1 MRMSRYESSRDT
13 SSRPA
18 PAPGTSAPRPST
30 PPASNPGAS
39 RAAGAIR
46 VAAANSFSTSRAL
59 AWADSPNRSRPVI
72 CLLRRF
78 RLELEG
84 IELVGGIGHRGEP
97 IVIARLVALGH
108 AEQIAGLRPRRDG
121 V

>member
-46 VAAANSFSTSRAL
+46 VAAADSFSTSRAL
-59 AWADSPNRSRPVI
+59 AWADNPNRPLPAAI
-72 CLLRRF
+72 LLLRRF
-78 RLELEG
+78 RLEFARVDRLR
-84 IELVGGIGHRGEP
+84 GIGHRGKP
-97 IVIARLVALGH
+97 ILVPHLVALDH
-108 AEQIAGLRPRRDG
+108 AQQFAGVRPC
-121 V
+121 